1 MRRSPLYIKI
11 SSSMFKRVLIANR
24 GEIALRIIYALKEL
38 GIESVAVYSE
48 ADEHS
53 LHVQFADY
61 AIRIGPP
68 PAQES
73 YLNIARIISAAEVA
87 GVDAIHPG
95 YGFLAENP
103 EFAQVVEE
111 SGFVFIGPPSN
122 VMAMMGDK
130 IEAKRAMREAG
141 VPVLPGVD
149 EPIWDVQK
157 AVDIAESMG
166 YPVIIKAA
174 AGGGGRGMRIARTPD
189 ELVENFKVARAEA
202 AAAFGDPR
210 LYIEKYI
217 ERPRHIEIQLLGD
230 NYGNVIHLGEREC
243 SIQRRHQKLMEE
255 SPSPAVDE
263 ELRQRIGEAAVRG
276 AKAIGY
282 RSAGTME
289 FLMDSDGNFYFME
302 MNTRIQVEHPVTEMV
317 TGIDLVKQQ
326 ILIAA
331 GEKLEYQQ
339 SDVKIQG
346 HAIEA
351 RINAEDPEMNFAPFP
366 GRVTLF
372 HKPGGPG
379 IRIDTHVFAGYTI
392 PPHYDSLVAKLIAHG
407 RDRTEAISRLRRS
420 LDEFIID
427 GIKTT
432 IPFHRKITEHP
443 DFIAGNL
450 DTHFIERMGEN
461 QDGNDI

>member
-1 MRRSPLYIKI
+1 
-11 SSSMFKRVLIANR
+11 MFKRVLIANR
-24 GEIALRIIYALKEL
+24 GEIALRVIYALKEL
-38 GIESVAVYSE
+38 GIESVAIYSE

-68 PAQES
+68 SPQDS

-111 SGFVFIGPPSN
+111 SGFVFIGPPSE

-141 VPVLPGVD
+141 VPVLPGVN
-149 EPIWDVQK
+149 EPIWDVDK
-157 AVDIAESMG
+157 ALKIADSMG

-174 AGGGGRGMRIARTPD
+174 AGGGGRGMRIARTPE
-189 ELVENFKVARAEA
+189 ELENNFKVARAEA
-202 AAAFGDPR
+202 AASFGDPR

-217 ERPRHIEIQLLGD
+217 QKPRHIEIQLLGD
-230 NYGNVIHLGEREC
+230 KYGHVIHLGEREC

-255 SPSPAVDE
+255 SPSPAVDAK
-263 ELRQRIGEAAVRG
+263 LREKIGRAAVKG

-282 RSAGTME
+282 QSAGTME
-289 FLMDSDGNFYFME
+289 FLMDEDGNFYFME

-331 GEKLEYQQ
+331 GEKLEYKQG
-339 SDVKIQG
+339 DVSLNG

-351 RINAEDPEMNFAPFP
+351 RINAEDPDMDFAPFP
-366 GRVTLF
+366 GKITLF

-379 IRIDTHVFAGYTI
+379 VRIDTHVFAGYTI
-392 PPHYDSLVAKLIAHG
+392 PPYYDSLVAKLIVKG
-407 RDRTEAISRLRRS
+407 RDRKEAISRLRRS
-420 LDEFIID
+420 LEEFIID
-427 GIKTT
+427 GIRTT
-432 IPFHRKITEHP
+432 IPFHLKIVEHP
-443 DFIAGNL
+443 DFVSGNI
-450 DTHFIERMGEN
+450 DTHFIERMNKEG
-461 QDGNDI
+461 

>member
-1 MRRSPLYIKI
+1 
-11 SSSMFKRVLIANR
+11 MFRRVLIANR

-48 ADEHS
+48 ADEDS

-61 AIRIGPP
+61 AIKIGPP
-68 PAQES
+68 PPHKS
-73 YLNIARIISAAEVA
+73 YLNIAQIMSAAEIA

-130 IEAKRAMREAG
+130 IEAKRAMRSAS

-149 EPIWDVQK
+149 EPIWDVDK
-157 AVDIAESMG
+157 ALDIANSIG

-174 AGGGGRGMRIARTPD
+174 AGGGGRGMRIAKTPE
-189 ELVENFKVARAEA
+189 ELSDNFKIARAEA
-202 AAAFGDPR
+202 AASFGDPR
-210 LYIEKYI
+210 LYVEKYI

-243 SIQRRHQKLMEE
+243 SIQRRHQKLIEE
-255 SPSPAVDE
+255 SPSPAVDP
-263 ELRQRIGEAAVRG
+263 ELRQQIGEAAVKG

-289 FLMDSDGNFYFME
+289 FLMDEDGNFYFME
-302 MNTRIQVEHPVTEMV
+302 MNTRIQVEHGVTEMV

-326 ILIAA
+326 TLIAA
-331 GEKLEYQQ
+331 GEKLEYAQQ
-339 SDVKIQG
+339 DISLHG

-351 RINAEDPEMNFAPFP
+351 RINAEDPEMDFAPFP
-366 GRVTLF
+366 GKIKLL

-392 PPHYDSLVAKLIAHG
+392 PPHYDSLVAKLIAYG
-407 RDRTEAISRLRRS
+407 RDRREAIARLRRS

-432 IPFHRKITEHP
+432 IPFHRKIVDHP
-443 DFIAGNL
+443 DFINGNI
-450 DTHFIERMGEN
+450 DTHFIERMNG
-461 QDGNDI
+461 D